1 MYAEELNYW
10 QTSTVSPDTW
20 IDKAKKLIAGFG
32 GRIIGDA
39 FGADGD
45 GRAAFM
51 IAFEISGDRFKI
63 VWPVLKSRSGNE
75 KAARRQAATFIYH
88 DVKAKCLSAT
98 VLGARSAF
106 FSYLLL
112 PDGRTV
118 SEASDSEVIRLL
130 PSIVRL
136 ELGTGDEVV
145 EGEYR

>member
-20 IDKAKKLIAGFG
+20 IDKAKKLIADFG
-32 GRIIGDA
+32 GRILADA

-45 GRAAFM
+45 GRSAFM

-63 VWPVLKSRSGNE
+63 IWPVLKSRSGNE

-118 SEASDSEVIRLL
+118 SEASDSEVINLL

>member
-1 MYAEELNYW
+1 
-10 QTSTVSPDTW
+10 
-20 IDKAKKLIAGFG
+20 
-32 GRIIGDA
+32 
-39 FGADGD
+39 
-45 GRAAFM
+45 M